1 MKLAF
6 DKTNS
11 VRTFDQDG
19 RMHVSLT
26 NISKACVNPYMGS
39 EIPDGESLG
48 LDPNKTYQ
56 LLRDPQE
63 LEKAASTFNNLQLL
77 YTHKPVH
84 VDDPQKEITVGSTGT
99 DAVFEFPYLKNSLVI
114 WDAEAIASVE
124 DESQREISCA
134 YHYVVDMTPGV
145 FEGVTYDGVMRSIRG
160 NHVALV
166 SQGRAGSDV
175 IVGDSLPEALK
186 EMRPLS
192 KKAMLVKGALMAVL
206 PASKLAMDAKLDL
219 DKILQGV
226 NTSNWKAKK
235 PGIVEAIKPQLAQ
248 DADLGSVIELLDKL
262 DGEAPVDEAV
272 PGTPADPEVPATD
285 MHSEEDEEALFAQLK
300 ELLAK
305 LQGAGGSPPAAEDE
319 EGEGN
324 PFEKKDDD
332 EEDDKVSK
340 PAMDAALKANAKQV
354 EADTIA
360 RMRAIT
366 AAEEAV
372 KPYVGALAIALDSAE
387 EVYKAALTVLGVDV
401 KGVHPSA
408 YRHILEAQPKAGT
421 KQPILAHDSAS
432 LVGVSE
438 MFPNLYRLND

>member
-11 VRTFDQDG
+11 VRTVDQDG

-26 NISKACVNPYMGS
+26 NISKACVNPYLGS
-39 EIPDGESLG
+39 EIPDGENLG

-63 LEKAASTFNNLQLL
+63 LEKAAPTFNNLQLL

-84 VDDPQKEITVGSTGT
+84 VNDPQKEITVGSTGT

-114 WDAEAIASVE
+114 WDAEAIETVE
-124 DESQREISCA
+124 DDSQREISCA
-134 YHYVVDMTPGV
+134 YHYVCEMVSGT
-145 FEGVTYDGVMRSIRG
+145 FEGTHYDGIMREIRG

-166 SQGRAGSDV
+166 SQGRAGADV
-175 IVGDSLPEALK
+175 LVCDHLPEALK
-186 EMRPLS
+186 LRTLS
-192 KKAMLVKGALMAVL
+192 KKAMFVKGALMTVL

-219 DKILQGV
+219 DKILEGV
-226 NTSNWKAKK
+226 NTSNWKSRKS
-235 PGIVEAIKPQLAQ
+235 GIVLAIKPQLAQ

-300 ELLAK
+300 ELLVK
-305 LQGAGGSPPAAEDE
+305 LQGAGGTPPAAEDE
-319 EGEGN
+319 EGDN
-324 PFEKKDDD
+324 PFAKEDDD

-340 PAMDAALKANAKQV
+340 PAMDAAIKATAKQV
-354 EADTIA
+354 ETDTIA